1 MNQRNTNPL
10 VIQLK
15 PNLKSTS
22 FKTLKGSRCAVTDKY
37 LRRKR
42 RITRQQPPNTSYL
55 YTIYIISFC
64 VGSAKKSWKMC
75 DCIFWNI
82 ATYLTWYSNEQPFQK
97 HISRMILTLLNIF
110 TFIQHKNVSYLLRIG
125 SFSFNLIDKDVI
137 TLLFYLIIIKMYSKF
152 R

>member
-1 MNQRNTNPL
+1 MNQRNTNSL

-22 FKTLKGSRCAVTDKY
+22 FETLKGSRCAVTDKY

-110 TFIQHKNVSYLLRIG
+110 TFIQHRDYFSYPTYTMANLIVKYLLT
-125 SFSFNLIDKDVI
+125 S
-137 TLLFYLIIIKMYSKF
+137 LFYFTMIKMYSKF

>member
-1 MNQRNTNPL
+1 M
-10 VIQLK
+10 IQLK
-15 PNLKSTS
+15 LNFKSAS

-110 TFIQHKNVSYLLRIG
+110 TFIQHKNLSYLLRIG
-125 SFSFNLIDKDVI
+125 SFSFNSIVKGLL
-137 TLLFYLIIIKMYSKF
+137 TLSFYFIIIKMYNKF